1 MRTTVTIDDDIYEA
15 ALAIARTTG
24 RPLGRVHSE
33 MARTALEARPLSRKR
48 FATFK
53 VAKGSRIISASMI
66 QKVLDDEG
74 IV

>member
-1 MRTTVTIDDDIYEA
+1 
-15 ALAIARTTG
+15 
-24 RPLGRVHSE
+24 